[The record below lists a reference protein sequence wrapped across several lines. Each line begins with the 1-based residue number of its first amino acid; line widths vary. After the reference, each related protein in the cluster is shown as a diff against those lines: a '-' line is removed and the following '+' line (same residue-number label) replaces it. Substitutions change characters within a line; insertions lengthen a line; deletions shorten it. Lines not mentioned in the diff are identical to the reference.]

1 MSLLF
6 NLSFNSFGF
15 GRNMEKNIMN
25 NLDLRESSKIIGAHS
40 HGRLGFFLSNVYDF
54 NGDGFSD
61 VIIGAPFA
69 SYHDRYKSGISYVI
83 FGYKTCNVDIDLIT
97 IGSQGFRIIGK
108 ADTDK
113 SGRSV
118 GSAGDFNKDGYS
130 DIIIGSPNASPF
142 NRAFAGEAYVIF
154 GHGGDHF
161 PDIDLAQDLGNRGFR
176 ISGETENSY
185 TAIMT
190 SNAGDFNSDGFS
202 DLAVT
207 APLASPFGRTEAGV
221 TYVIFGHGG
230 GNFPD
235 IDLANTTSYSGF
247 RVLGGKGADI
257 SGASISSIIDFNGDG
272 HNDLIIG
279 ASWASPNNRSHAGEA
294 YVIFGHGGDHF
305 PDIDLANPIE
315 FGFKILGGMPNS
327 QAGAS
332 VSFIGD
338 FNGDGFSDISVGA
351 YYASPFGRTEA
362 GATYI
367 IFGHGGD
374 YFPDIDLAQGLGN
387 NGFKIIG
394 AKKGDQSGF
403 SINYVGDVN
412 KDGFDDFIIGAYFAS
427 PSKDREK
434 AGEAYVIFGHGGDY
448 FPDIDLTQDL
458 GNNGFKIIGAEEDDN
473 TGYAVSS
480 AGDFN
485 KDGYPDLFISSWEA
499 CPKNRKYAGE
509 AYLLLL
515 GECQKLENMD
525 KDEL

>member
-1 MSLLF
+1 
-6 NLSFNSFGF
+6 
-15 GRNMEKNIMN
+15 MN
-25 NLDLRESSKIIGAHS
+25 DIDLKKSSRIIGAYS
-40 HGRLGFFLSNVYDF
+40 HGKLGFFLSNIYDF

-69 SYHDRYKSGISYVI
+69 SYQDRYKSGISYII
-83 FGYKTCNVDIDLIT
+83 FGYKTCNVDIDLAT
-97 IGSQGFRIIGK
+97 LGSHGFKVIGK
-108 ADTDK
+108 SDTDK

-118 GSAGDFNKDGYS
+118 GTAGDFNKDGYS

-142 NRAFAGEAYVIF
+142 NRTFAGEAYVIF

-161 PDIDLAQDLGNRGFR
+161 PDIDLTQDLGNKGFR
-176 ISGETENSY
+176 ISGEIENSY

-190 SNAGDFNSDGFS
+190 SNAGDLNGDGNN
-202 DLAVT
+202 DLVIT

-235 IDLANTTSYSGF
+235 IDLANTASYPGF
-247 RVLGGKGADI
+247 RIFGGKGADI

-272 HNDLIIG
+272 YNDLLIG

-315 FGFKILGGMPNS
+315 FGFKILGGIPNS
-327 QAGAS
+327 QTGAA

-338 FNGDGFSDISVGA
+338 FNGDGFSDISIGA

-362 GATYI
+362 GVTYV
-367 IFGHGGD
+367 IFGHEGD
-374 YFPDIDLAQGLGN
+374 HFQDIDLAQDLGN
-387 NGFKIIG
+387 KGFKIFG
-394 AKKGDQSGF
+394 ARKGDQSGF
-403 SINYVGDVN
+403 SISYIGDVN
-412 KDGFDDFIIGAYFAS
+412 KDGFDDFIIGAYFSS
-427 PSKDREK
+427 PLKSREK
-434 AGEAYVIFGHGGDY
+434 AGETYVIFGHEGDH
-448 FPDIDLTQDL
+448 FQDIDLVNLQKHQ
-458 GNNGFKIIGAEEDDN
+458 GFKIIGAEEDDN
-473 TGYAVSS
+473 SGYAVSS

-485 KDGYPDLFISSWEA
+485 KDGYPDLFVGSWEA
-499 CPKNRKYAGE
+499 CPEHRKYAGE

-515 GECQKLENMD
+515 GECQQLED
-525 KDEL
+525 VGKDEL